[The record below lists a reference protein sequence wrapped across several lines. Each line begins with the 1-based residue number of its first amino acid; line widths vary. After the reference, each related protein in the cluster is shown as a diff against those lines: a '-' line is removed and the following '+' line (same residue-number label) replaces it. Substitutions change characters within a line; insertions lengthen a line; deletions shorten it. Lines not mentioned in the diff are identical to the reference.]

1 MDDTAQITRETFG
14 NIPPSSVIA
23 FYVMA
28 AASLSWCL
36 AIGVFIRHLDQL

>member
-1 MDDTAQITRETFG
+1 MDEPAIQLTRETFG

-28 AASLSWCL
+28 VASLL
-36 AIGVFIRHLDQL
+36 VFC